1 MGIMGS
7 ATNNNNN
14 NNNINNKM
22 MMMMMEK
29 ESNLLLDEKR
39 IEQTLLKNHGVIK
52 KTLPEVSPTDFEKYL
67 RAIRTSYAR
76 FVATRAM
83 AKKKNKSLG
92 TASKSSSAGSALSD
106 GFAATNNMNADD
118 FEEQMHR
125 QNQLLSSVPSIF
137 FREEFDLT
145 SREAFEEILPCLVSD
160 LVGESN
166 NNNNNKTSLDDDNVA
181 NSAVLAQEQLGQYLD
196 LVESVIMKRVGDRA
210 RGVFRS
216 DGENEKVTRDD
227 RGDEES
233 SRRFKNE

>member
-1 MGIMGS
+1 MLSSSSNDYDYYDFGLTSAVYSLFGYASEDGNNGS
-7 ATNNNNN
+7 ATNN

-92 TASKSSSAGSALSD
+92 TASKSSSAGSALVGRVRRD
-106 GFAATNNMNADD
+106 QQHERGRLRGANAQTKSAVE
-118 FEEQMHR
+118 FSAVH
-125 QNQLLSSVPSIF
+125 F

-145 SREAFEEILPCLVSD
+145 SREAFEEILP
-160 LVGESN
+160 
-166 NNNNNKTSLDDDNVA
+166 
-181 NSAVLAQEQLGQYLD
+181 
-196 LVESVIMKRVGDRA
+196 RV
-210 RGVFRS
+210 
-216 DGENEKVTRDD
+216 
-227 RGDEES
+227 
-233 SRRFKNE
+233 